1 MATTD
6 IFRTQ
11 LPSRLRLAMC
21 RFSSTFPPTKIHS
34 RSLSFSW
41 ANTQHTRWMIHS
53 NGSCGTLL
61 LLLLVPI
68 LQIGRCWLWL
78 LLWFNS
84 HRSWLLV
91 LRITQI
97 DYLAREN
104 ICRFRVYSWLS
115 CYSNNIAFSASRMCF
130 SRASTLTFSQ
140 AAPGIELVVFGL

>member
-11 LPSRLRLAMC
+11 LPSRLLLAMC

-34 RSLSFSW
+34 HGRSLSFSW
-41 ANTQHTRWMIHS
+41 AQHTTHS
-53 NGSCGTLL
+53 NGTLL
-61 LLLLVPI
+61 RLLAPI

-78 LLWFNS
+78 LLWFNC

-91 LRITQI
+91 SRITQI

-104 ICRFRVYSWLS
+104 ISGFRVYSWLS
-115 CYSNNIAFSASRMCF
+115 CYSNNIAFSAPRMCF
-130 SRASTLTFSQ
+130 SRASTLTFPHQ
-140 AAPGIELVVFGL
+140 AAPGTELVVFGL